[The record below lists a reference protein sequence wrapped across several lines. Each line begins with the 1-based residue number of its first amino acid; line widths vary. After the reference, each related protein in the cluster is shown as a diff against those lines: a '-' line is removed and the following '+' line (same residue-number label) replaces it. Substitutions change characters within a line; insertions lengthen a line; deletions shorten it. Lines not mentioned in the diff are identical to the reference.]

1 MPDDERDQIPP
12 ALARAVEL
20 LREEE
25 VVSPA
30 WRAAVLGAVEQ
41 GSGSRDAD
49 LRPRRFVALR
59 TAIAAGIVCAAAGSA
74 ATLAVLRR
82 PGTIETVATAPHNA
96 AQASTLL
103 PVHFS
108 VVAPSAASVSI
119 VGDFNHW
126 SPTALPMK
134 RSADGRTWE
143 IDVRLPEGRYN
154 YAYMVDG
161 QIARDPSAPQTGG
174 DDFGMPNSVLMVR
187 GT

>member
-1 MPDDERDQIPP
+1 MPDDGQGRVPP
-12 ALARAVEL
+12 ALERAVEL

-30 WRAAVLGAVEQ
+30 WRAAVLGAVE
-41 GSGSRDAD
+41 RDAD
-49 LRPRRFVALR
+49 SRDLELRPRRFVALR

-74 ATLAVLRR
+74 ATLAVFRW
-82 PGTIETVATAPHNA
+82 PGTVATVAITPQNPT
-96 AQASTLL
+96 QVSTLL

-134 RSADGRTWE
+134 RSVDGRTWE
-143 IDVRLPEGRYN
+143 IDVKLPEGRYN
-154 YAYMVDG
+154 YAYVVDG

-174 DDFGMPNSVLMVR
+174 DDFGVPNSVVMVR

>member
-1 MPDDERDQIPP
+1 MADDEHDQIPM
-12 ALARAVEL
+12 ALQRAVGL

-25 VVSPA
+25 VVSPT
-30 WRAAVLGAVEQ
+30 WRAAVLGAVE
-41 GSGSRDAD
+41 RDAESRE

-59 TAIAAGIVCAAAGSA
+59 TAIAAGVVCAAAGSA
-74 ATLAVLRR
+74 ATVAVLRR
-82 PGTIETVATAPHNA
+82 PGTIETLATAPQNPTP
-96 AQASTLL
+96 ASALL

-108 VVAPSAASVSI
+108 VVAPSAATVTI

-143 IDVRLPEGRYN
+143 IDVKLPEGRYN

-174 DDFGMPNSVLMVR
+174 DDFGVPNSVLMVR